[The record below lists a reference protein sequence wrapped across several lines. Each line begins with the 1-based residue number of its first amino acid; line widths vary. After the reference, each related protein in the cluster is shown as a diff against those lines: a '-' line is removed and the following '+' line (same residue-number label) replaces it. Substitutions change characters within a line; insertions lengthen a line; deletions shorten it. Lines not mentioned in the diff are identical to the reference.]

1 MGSSLNLRFKSVSFW
16 YRNDPNHNNF
26 DLDRFIHN
34 PEHFLNWASKLETK
48 VLYWLIVSKKN
59 SVIISILHNFYCVSV
74 IYFDAFYFICAP
86 NGFTQDFYSNSKQDT
101 RQRTA
106 LPDSPSQNKLLSGK
120 AIVQNAT
127 WNVALIM
134 LIHCRS
140 WGPKLKISR
149 HFWR

>member
-59 SVIISILHNFYCVSV
+59 SVIISVLRKFYCVCV
-74 IYFDAFYFICAP
+74 IYFDAFYII
-86 NGFTQDFYSNSKQDT
+86 YT

-106 LPDSPSQNKLLSGK
+106 LPDFPSQIKLLSGK
-120 AIVQNAT
+120 AIV
-127 WNVALIM
+127 
-134 LIHCRS
+134 
-140 WGPKLKISR
+140 
-149 HFWR
+149 